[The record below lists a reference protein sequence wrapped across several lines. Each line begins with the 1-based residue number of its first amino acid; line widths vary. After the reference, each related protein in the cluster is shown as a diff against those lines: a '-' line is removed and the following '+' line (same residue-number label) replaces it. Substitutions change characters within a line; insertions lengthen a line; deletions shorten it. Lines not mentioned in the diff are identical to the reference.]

1 MNFFVFWNNEKGEKE
16 LITCP
21 LDGTILPGVTRDSI
35 LQITKKWGEFK
46 VTERQFKIDDLIK
59 ALKEKR
65 VIEAFGAGTA
75 AVVSPVKRLHYK
87 GEDLSVPINEKL
99 QSGELAARLMTEVT
113 DIQSG
118 KKVFGDWVHKI

>member
-1 MNFFVFWNNEKGEKE
+1 MNFFVFWHNEKGEKE

-46 VTERQFKIDDLIK
+46 VTEKQFKIDELIK

-75 AVVSPVKRLHYK
+75 AVVSPVKKLHFK
-87 GEDLSVPINEKL
+87 GEDFAVPINDKL
-99 QSGELAARLMTEVT
+99 
-113 DIQSG
+113 
-118 KKVFGDWVHKI
+118 

>member
-46 VTERQFKIDDLIK
+46 VTEKQFKIDELIK

>member
-46 VTERQFKIDDLIK
+46 VTERQFKIDELIK